1 MNLQYCLNKI
11 LTEWPSET
19 QTKFTDNQLANFIR
33 KDFANTVRNIVHK
46 NDSELIIKA
55 GAGAGNWADVPWLSI
70 LNPQITRTTQDG
82 IYPVFLFRSD
92 GKGVYLSLMQ
102 GTTNPKNRLGK
113 NLAEKRSA
121 WIMDYLHHQISILN
135 KWDKGKLE
143 LHANTPL
150 AKSYETA
157 NIGSHYYKR
166 SSLPSNEILESNL
179 IELLSIYNQVLSLW
193 PKIAD
198 HSTSNPHKPKLPDV
212 NQNYNKIDFNVTTFE
227 TSLIDA
233 NISLPQ
239 ALPYRFT
246 STLLTKPFVIL
257 TGLSGSGKTK
267 LAEAFSLWASED
279 RNQYCIVS
287 VGADWTNREPIL
299 GYPNALEPGK
309 YVKPDCGAL
318 DLILSAEQDSER
330 PYFLILD
337 EMNMSH
343 VERYFADFLSAMEST
358 DRTISLHPEG
368 DEWEDCDVPAT
379 VELPKNL
386 FVIGTVNIDETTY
399 MFSPKVLDRANV
411 IEFRVSETEMQSFF
425 KNPAPLNMEAL
436 RGRGAAMGV
445 DFVAKATAPVEPK
458 SDLEETLMP
467 FFRELHK
474 AGAEF
479 GYRTAYEIS
488 RFAVFYEEMAADLK
502 DPEDETRTLLNGDA
516 VVDAAVMQKLL
527 PKVHG
532 SRNRIEPILRLL
544 AKLCMTDQ
552 EMEPFPEN
560 TAPAD
565 IRYPLSY
572 EKLQRMHRRVMSDGF
587 TSYAE
592 A

>member
-1 MNLQYCLNKI
+1 MNLQDCLNKV
-11 LTEWPSET
+11 LSEWPNET

-33 KDFANTVRNIVHK
+33 KDFAHTVQTIVHK
-46 NDSELIIKA
+46 SDSDLIIKA
-55 GAGAGNWADVPWLSI
+55 SAGAGNWADVPWLSI
-70 LNPQITRTTQDG
+70 LNPRITKTTQDG

-92 GKGVYLSLMQ
+92 GTGAYLSLGQ
-102 GTTNPKNRLGK
+102 GITIPKERLGK
-113 NLAEKRSA
+113 NRAEERSA
-121 WIMDYLHHQISILN
+121 WIIDYLRQQIPILHQ
-135 KWDKGKLE
+135 WDKGKLE

-150 AKSYETA
+150 GKSYGTA
-157 NIGSHYYKR
+157 NIGSHFYER
-166 SSLPSNEILESNL
+166 SSLPSNKILESDL
-179 IELLSIYNQVLSLW
+179 IELLSIYDQAVSLW
-193 PKIAD
+193 PNISD
-198 HSTSNPHKPKLPDV
+198 DPSFDPPKSKLRLP
-212 NQNYNKIDFNVTTFE
+212 DFNVTTFV

-239 ALPYRFT
+239 TLPCRFV
-246 STLLTKPFVIL
+246 SALLTKPFVIL

-267 LAEAFSLWASED
+267 LAEAFSLWISED
-279 RNQYCIVS
+279 KNQYCMVS

-309 YVKPDCGAL
+309 YVKPDSGAL
-318 DLILSAEQDSER
+318 DLILNAKQDSER

-368 DEWEDCDVPAT
+368 DEWNGCDVPAT

-411 IEFRVSETEMQSFF
+411 IEFRVSEAEMQLFF
-425 KNPAPLNMEAL
+425 EDPAPLNMEAL
-436 RGRGAAMGV
+436 RGKGAAMGV
-445 DFVAKATAPVEPK
+445 DFVAKATASVKPK

-474 AGAEF
+474 AGAEY

-502 DPEDETRTLLNGDA
+502 DPEDETRALLNGDA

-552 EMEPFPEN
+552 EMEPFTEN
-560 TAPAD
+560 TAPGD

-572 EKLQRMHRRVMSDGF
+572 EKLQRMHRRIMSDGF